1 MMYWL
6 PLIQSGPRPRGAV
19 GIAGGSQWFTA
30 VRRLKRGEVDEVLPA
45 DATPADILVRISS
58 PRAPL
63 AGLGLEQPR
72 IMGILNT
79 TPDSFSDGGRVL
91 DIDGMASACDI
102 LDIGGESTR
111 PGAEVVP
118 EEEEVA
124 RIMPALRTAMSTGR
138 LVSVDTRKTGVARAA
153 LAAGAQIVNDVSAL
167 GYDGGMTA
175 LLAETGAP
183 VIIMHAQGSPETMQ
197 DAPRYDD
204 VLLDVYDWLE
214 ERLRGAEAAGI
225 PRERVVV
232 DPGIGFGKTVEHNLR
247 LLAGLGL
254 FHGLGCAV
262 LLGTSRKRFI
272 GNLTG
277 VTQPRDRFP
286 GSIATA
292 LAGVARG
299 VQLLRVHDGAATR
312 QALMMWQAVNE
323 AG

>member
-1 MMYWL
+1 MYWL
-6 PLIQSGPRPRGAV
+6 PMIQSGARPVGAV
-19 GIAGGSQWFTA
+19 GVAGGRLWFTS
-30 VRRLKRGEVDEVLPA
+30 VRRLDRDGGDDFLPA
-45 DATPADILVRISS
+45 DAAPADVLARISA

-63 AGLGLEQPR
+63 AGVCLDTPR
-72 IMGILNT
+72 IMGILNA
-79 TPDSFSDGGRVL
+79 TPDSFSDGGQPL
-91 DIDGMASACDI
+91 DIEAMAAACDI

-118 EEEEVA
+118 EDEEV
-124 RIMPALRTAMSTGR
+124 LRVLPVLRSAVSTGR
-138 LVSVDTRKTGVARAA
+138 PVSVDTRKTGVARAA
-153 LAAGAQIVNDVSAL
+153 LDAGAWIINDVSAL
-167 GYDGGMTA
+167 EYDGKMAA

-197 DAPRYDD
+197 DAPAYDD
-204 VLLDVYDWLE
+204 VLFDVYDWLE
-214 ERLRGAEAAGI
+214 ERLCRAEAAGI
-225 PRERVVV
+225 PRERIVV

-254 FHGLGCAV
+254 FHGLGCAI

-272 GNLTG
+272 GSLAG
-277 VTQPRDRFP
+277 VTQPGDRFP

-312 QALMMWQAVNE
+312 QALTMWQAVNE
-323 AG
+323 AE